1 MAAAAKSTKKPMS
14 DEHRA
19 ALAVGRARAR
29 AVRNYLEAVESHR
42 PKQGRRRTP
51 ESMRERIAAIDSEM
65 DAAKP
70 LQRLHMTQEKL
81 DLESKIEAAE
91 AVVDISAFE
100 DEFVAVAR
108 EYGAANKISYSAWRS
123 TGVPAAVLN
132 RAGISRSA

>member
-1 MAAAAKSTKKPMS
+1 MADATKSTKRPMS

-29 AVRNYLEAVESHR
+29 AVRNYLEALESHR
-42 PKQGRRRTP
+42 PKPGRRRTP
-51 ESMRERIAAIDSEM
+51 ESMRKRIAAIDSEM

-70 LQRLHMTQEKL
+70 LQRLHLTQEKL

-91 AVVDISAFE
+91 ATVDISAFE

-108 EYGAANKISYSAWRS
+108 EYGEANGISYSAWRS
-123 TGVPAAVLN
+123 NGVPAAILK
-132 RAGISRSA
+132 RAGVSRSA